1 MKPLLL
7 FFTLAC
13 CVGCGQA
20 VFKKRWLNQQAPAQ
34 FVAYVETSK
43 GRFEVEVTRAWSP
56 LAADRFYQMLTHH
69 FYDKALF
76 YRVVPRFVAQFGTSD
91 STTYVPWMQH
101 AVPDEAVLSSNLKGT
116 LSYARD
122 GLNSRGRELFIN
134 LKDNIRLDTI
144 TYNGVKGFPP
154 FGKVI
159 KGMEVVEALYGG
171 YGDKTMPALDTLYQ
185 QPAVFM
191 QRFPLLDKVIK
202 AGIK

>member
-91 STTYVPWMQH
+91 STTFVPWMQH
-101 AVPDEAVLSSNLKGT
+101 AVPDEAVLASNLKGT

-134 LKDNIRLDTI
+134 LKDNVRLDTI

>member
-20 VFKKRWLNQQAPAQ
+20 VFKKRWLQQQAPAQ
-34 FVAYVETSK
+34 FVAYFETSK
-43 GRFEVEVTRAWSP
+43 GRFEVQVTRAWSP
-56 LAADRFYQMLTHH
+56 LAADRFYQMLKHH

-91 STTYVPWMQH
+91 STRFVPWMQH
-101 AVPDEAVLSSNLKGT
+101 AVPDETVLSSNLKGT

-122 GLNSRGRELFIN
+122 GKESRGRELFIN
-134 LKDNIRLDTI
+134 LKDNVRLDTI

-159 KGMEVVEALYGG
+159 KGMEVVEALYGA

-185 QPAVFM
+185 QPALFM

-202 AGIK
+202 AGIQ